1 MVKTTLVEADLV
13 AGWRLLLA
21 LHLPK
26 ERTKVFRIK
35 AAFWLYYAESE
46 EWRLVIATPLVDE
59 EGPLDTYTRLQPILF
74 EIQPADLY
82 LQNIA
87 VISPADPL
95 AKAFR
100 KVVHIPAKVPYV
112 RLPRSAWGG
121 TYVESAYLYRVPPQ
135 LDWEPKRVGVVD
147 RQDEQTQPRP
157 ER

>member
-1 MVKTTLVEADLV
+1 MVKTTLVEADLI
-13 AGWRLLLA
+13 AGWRLLVA

-26 ERTKVFRIK
+26 DRIKIFRIK
-35 AAFWLYYAESE
+35 AAFWLYYGESE

-82 LQNIA
+82 LQNIS
-87 VISPADPL
+87 VTSSSDPL
-95 AKAFR
+95 ARAFR
-100 KVVHIPAKVPYV
+100 KVIIPRSNPYA

-121 TYVESAYLYRVPPQ
+121 TYVEGAYLYRVPP
-135 LDWEPKRVGVVD
+135 LLEWNPDPVGVVE
-147 RQDEQTQPRP
+147 RRDEQAHPRP